1 MRLKEELLEKVEEFF
16 DLIPNDEGDV
26 ELDSSMDRLR
36 RLLEEDIDG
45 RTNYSGEELTFKML
59 SRMEEIWDLIPAAT
73 KEDSDLEEYYEEIMD
88 DLEGGTTLQS
98 EDEFPGDEFEDDDF
112 DETKFDDGA
121 EEGKSWD

>member
-1 MRLKEELLEKVEEFF
+1 MRLNEELLEKVEEFF

-45 RTNYSGEELTFKML
+45 RTSYSGEELAFKML
-59 SRMEEIWDLIPAAT
+59 SQMEEIWDLIPTAT

-88 DLEGGTTLQS
+88 DLEG
-98 EDEFPGDEFEDDDF
+98 EDEFPGEEFEDDDF
-112 DETKFDDGA
+112 DESKFDDGA
-121 EEGKSWD
+121 EEGESWD